1 MDAFRF
7 DELSLSQ
14 IPALQILV
22 NLGFRYLSPTE
33 ALAARGGR
41 ASQVLL
47 EEILREQLKRLN
59 RIHHKGCSWFFS
71 EENIQSGIQTL
82 KNVKYDGLLK
92 TNEAIYDLLTL
103 GVALEQSI
111 EGDLKSFTLR
121 YVDWRNPASNVY
133 HVTAELPVDRPR
145 SAGTARPDIVLFVN
159 GIPFVVIEC
168 KSPKEEIGQAIS
180 QMIRNQRDEYIPRLF
195 TYVQMVLG
203 VNKNE
208 ARYATVGTPAR
219 FWSVWKEEIPASELA
234 PLLDA
239 PLPDRVKTSLF
250 ELTFSPMGVREE
262 GAPYQVARHATAQ
275 DRALYALCRP
285 ERLLMLVWLYSVF
298 DGGVRKIARYQQV
311 FAVREIV
318 RRVTQFDG
326 EGRRRGGIV
335 WHTQGSGKSL
345 TMVMLARALALD
357 PRIRNP
363 RIVLVTDRIDL
374 DKQLGSTF
382 AACGLSPE
390 RAESGRHLL
399 ELVTEDKAHIV
410 TTLVHKFDKA
420 LGFRKFSDQSPDIL
434 MLVDE
439 THRTQLGNYAARMR
453 QMFPRA
459 CYVGFTGTPLLTR
472 EKSDVAKFGGIIHS
486 YAINQAVADGA
497 IVPLLYE
504 GRLVEMEQNQAAIDV
519 WFERQTQTLNSRQ
532 KADLKRKYARAEMLN
547 KADRVIYMRAFDV
560 SEHYRQNWQGTG
572 FKAQLVAPS
581 KAAALRYKVY
591 LDELEAVTSEVIISP
606 PDEREGY
613 EDVAADES
621 EDAVGAFWQRMMKRY
636 GSEEDYNKQIINAF
650 KYGEEPEILIVVD
663 KLLTGFDAPRN
674 TVLYLARR
682 LKNHALLQAI
692 ARVNRLYEDETGVRV
707 KEFGFIID
715 YAGVLGELDQALTT
729 YSALEGFDEADLTGA
744 LASIREEV
752 KRLPQRHADLWET
765 FKTVANRNDEEA
777 FELLLADE
785 KKRVQFYGRLAAFAK
800 TLALAVSS
808 ERFVAETPERK
819 QQMYKNDLR
828 RFFNL
833 RAAVKRRYAESV
845 DYREFEP
852 RIQKLL
858 DTHIGANEVT
868 RLNDPVNI
876 FDDTAF
882 ETVIQEHASVAE
894 AGASAK
900 ADMIAHATKRAITER
915 LEQDPAYYEKFSR
928 LIQQAI
934 DDYRAKRISDL
945 GYLQRVID
953 LRNAVVHRKD
963 DDLPPT
969 LRGDPDGAA
978 VYGLLKP
985 FIAAHSTDAVAVDEI
1000 AADAAKAVWSIF
1012 QRNRKVGYWGDVDAQ
1027 RRTINEIDDYLYDE
1041 IKNSRGVALTTSEMD
1056 EIIEKSMQLGRHRIE
1071 G

>member
-399 ELVTEDKAHIV
+399 ELVTDKSVREIHELDRDDKWQEERV
-410 TTLVHKFDKA
+410 TNEALVLPHDC
-420 LGFRKFSDQSPDIL
+420 LEL
-434 MLVDE
+434 
-439 THRTQLGNYAARMR
+439 
-453 QMFPRA
+453 
-459 CYVGFTGTPLLTR
+459 
-472 EKSDVAKFGGIIHS
+472 
-486 YAINQAVADGA
+486 
-497 IVPLLYE
+497 
-504 GRLVEMEQNQAAIDV
+504 
-519 WFERQTQTLNSRQ
+519 
-532 KADLKRKYARAEMLN
+532 
-547 KADRVIYMRAFDV
+547 ADRYF
-560 SEHYRQNWQGTG
+560 
-572 FKAQLVAPS
+572 
-581 KAAALRYKVY
+581 
-591 LDELEAVTSEVIISP
+591 
-606 PDEREGY
+606 
-613 EDVAADES
+613 
-621 EDAVGAFWQRMMKRY
+621 
-636 GSEEDYNKQIINAF
+636 
-650 KYGEEPEILIVVD
+650 
-663 KLLTGFDAPRN
+663 
-674 TVLYLARR
+674 
-682 LKNHALLQAI
+682 
-692 ARVNRLYEDETGVRV
+692 
-707 KEFGFIID
+707 
-715 YAGVLGELDQALTT
+715 
-729 YSALEGFDEADLTGA
+729 
-744 LASIREEV
+744 
-752 KRLPQRHADLWET
+752 
-765 FKTVANRNDEEA
+765 
-777 FELLLADE
+777 
-785 KKRVQFYGRLAAFAK
+785 AAFA
-800 TLALAVSS
+800 
-808 ERFVAETPERK
+808 P
-819 QQMYKNDLR
+819 YNDYCICRQCL
-828 RFFNL
+828 
-833 RAAVKRRYAESV
+833 
-845 DYREFEP
+845 
-852 RIQKLL
+852 
-858 DTHIGANEVT
+858 G
-868 RLNDPVNI
+868 
-876 FDDTAF
+876 
-882 ETVIQEHASVAE
+882 VI
-894 AGASAK
+894 
-900 ADMIAHATKRAITER
+900 
-915 LEQDPAYYEKFSR
+915 
-928 LIQQAI
+928 
-934 DDYRAKRISDL
+934 
-945 GYLQRVID
+945 
-953 LRNAVVHRKD
+953 
-963 DDLPPT
+963 
-969 LRGDPDGAA
+969 
-978 VYGLLKP
+978 
-985 FIAAHSTDAVAVDEI
+985 
-1000 AADAAKAVWSIF
+1000 
-1012 QRNRKVGYWGDVDAQ
+1012 
-1027 RRTINEIDDYLYDE
+1027 
-1041 IKNSRGVALTTSEMD
+1041 
-1056 EIIEKSMQLGRHRIE
+1056 
-1071 G
+1071 